1 MTFDT
6 NYCFQVHMLYDDTY
20 QVKLL
25 VWEIKQQ
32 NMKNKNKYL
41 NSGTYILT

>member
-1 MTFDT
+1 
-6 NYCFQVHMLYDDTY
+6 MLYDDTY

-25 VWEIKQQ
+25 VWEMKQQ

-41 NSGTYILT
+41 NGGTYILT